1 MHRSGVCL
9 SVCLSVPSTTLA
21 KSHSRIMRG
30 FLRKVIHK
38 MVHQVAA
45 STQQVHVPDLY
56 STNVRLLLKVRSRRA
71 ATVLN

>member
-1 MHRSGVCL
+1 
-9 SVCLSVPSTTLA
+9 
-21 KSHSRIMRG
+21 MRG